1 MTESPA
7 SNETPSQSKSWPLWL
22 ATAGS
27 GLVAILILFQV
38 ALPARKERDALT
50 EELNRVSGDL
60 ATAKGAAKA
69 QEALLSQ
76 LLADKDS
83 LAEQKFAVQEQLTQ
97 AISEKEAA
105 VAELERAKKELSEAL
120 GTQISSGDVLIQERK
135 GELVIDVSDRLLF
148 DSGET
153 ALNEPGQAML
163 REVAKTMRK
172 LSPAQVFRVGGHTD
186 TQRIVT
192 PELAERYPTNWELSA
207 ARATNVVRFL
217 QEDGKVA
224 GHQLIAAGFAQYRPV
239 SSNQSEAGRQKNRR
253 IEIVLQR
260 IRKPSSDSAQQ

>member
-1 MTESPA
+1 MTEPVTTEIA
-7 SNETPSQSKSWPLWL
+7 NPKTKVWPLWL
-22 ATAGS
+22 GIAGT
-27 GLVAILILFQV
+27 GLAAGLILFQV

-50 EELNRVSGDL
+50 QELQRVNDDL

-76 LLADKDS
+76 LLADKDN
-83 LAEQKFAVQEQLTQ
+83 LTEQKLAVQEQLQ
-97 AISEKEAA
+97 RALHEKETA
-105 VAELERAKKELSEAL
+105 VTELERARKELSKVL

-135 GELVIDVSDRLLF
+135 GELVVDVSDRLLF

-153 ALNEPGQAML
+153 SINEAGKGLL
-163 REVAKTMRK
+163 REVAKTMRR

-192 PELAERYPTNWELSA
+192 PELVERYPTNWELST
-207 ARATNVVRFL
+207 ARASNVVRFL
-217 QEDGKVA
+217 QEEGKVP
-224 GHQLIAAGFAQYRPV
+224 GQQLVAAGFSQYRPV
-239 SSNQSEAGRQKNRR
+239 STNQSESGRQKNRR

-260 IRKPSSDSAQQ
+260 VHKTQH